1 MNSTLNP
8 IVCGVCGEL
17 NVKNLSRILVEGGS
31 LVVQDFKAFY
41 WSFYT
46 YVVEGLLIEW
56 VFRMRTFD

>member
-1 MNSTLNP
+1 MLN
-8 IVCGVCGEL
+8 IIFSFAVVFK
-17 NVKNLSRILVEGGS
+17 NVANLSRIWVEGGS